1 MDRLGNMNCP
11 FFVRKL
17 AFEVFDKD
25 LYEVSICYDAMLG
38 VASEHEC
45 KVRIFIFFFI
55 FRFDAR
61 RDDLVNLMISHG
73 LNSNREKG
81 SISTT
86 KEPR

>member
-1 MDRLGNMNCP
+1 MNCP

-17 AFEVFDKD
+17 AFEMFDKD

-61 RDDLVNLMISHG
+61 RDDLVNEAVYFAAHTVRAVSSAHTL
-73 LNSNREKG
+73 LLA
-81 SISTT
+81 
-86 KEPR
+86 